1 MALEHLLISLPEVF
15 REKGVNDGVHGG
27 VAVGQAVGS
36 DPEEEG
42 GGGQREHP
50 KLSPE
55 MDDVVGQPGD
65 PEDHHHHQHR
75 LCGLGEGKEAEALI
89 TTGEKGRKQ
98 RRWSQQAGAQHPSS
112 CTDRGNFLYIFTES
126 SAS

>member
-42 GGGQREHP
+42 GGRQREHP

-75 LCGLGEGKEAEALI
+75 LRGLGEGKKAEALV
-89 TTGEKGRKQ
+89 T
-98 RRWSQQAGAQHPSS
+98 
-112 CTDRGNFLYIFTES
+112 TDRNPAFQLMH
-126 SAS
+126 